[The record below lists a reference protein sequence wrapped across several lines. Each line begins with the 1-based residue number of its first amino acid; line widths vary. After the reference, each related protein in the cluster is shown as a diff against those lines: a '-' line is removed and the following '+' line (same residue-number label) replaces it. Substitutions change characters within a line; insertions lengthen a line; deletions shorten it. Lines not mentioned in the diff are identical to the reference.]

1 LRQISWQA
9 LTDLEVANVSVLSSS
24 IASAPAVRYL
34 NLQQAQK
41 NRKNENLINGNLLF
55 LFVLYTLV
63 RDRNSPGSS
72 VDLCI

>member
-41 NRKNENLINGNLLF
+41 NRNENLINGNLLF